1 MSTALPQR
9 YARLQEIVSKAKSLL
24 LVTHERADGDA
35 IGSLVAFRET
45 IGRDVRVEL
54 LAPKAS
60 LEQFSFLEGVDRI
73 AVDAGPIT
81 IDRHDVVIMFDC
93 GDVVRT
99 HVAEKI
105 FFLGQHRPIVA
116 VIDHHPTTTEFRDR
130 DFVDLAIVQTGT
142 SSTCELIY
150 GYFRHNGVPISPA
163 AATAMLTGIVTDT
176 GGFQN
181 LGTTLEAMEIAGEL
195 MKHGGNL
202 RKVVNATMR
211 NKTVDTL
218 RLWGR
223 AMSRLEHD
231 PSTHLVTTALTL
243 KDFDECGVSV
253 ESAEGVANFLNG
265 LGEGDAVL
273 VLREEA
279 GGMVKGSYRTK
290 KDGIDVAAMAK
301 RYGGGGHTKAA
312 GFTVYGTIG
321 RAQNGW
327 SIENLRQRTV

>member
-9 YARLQEIVSKAKSLL
+9 YARLQDIVSKAASLL

-35 IGSLVAFRET
+35 VGSLVAFREAV
-45 IGRDVRVEL
+45 GRDIPIEL
-54 LAPKAS
+54 LAPKSS
-60 LEQFSFLEGVDRI
+60 LGQFSFLNGVDRI
-73 AVDAGPIT
+73 SVDAGPVT
-81 IDRHDVVIMFDC
+81 VDRHDVIVMFDC
-93 GDVVRT
+93 GDVART

-105 FFLGQHRPIVA
+105 YFLGRNRPTVA
-116 VIDHHPTTTEFRDR
+116 VVDHHPTATMFRDR
-130 DFVDLAIVQTGT
+130 DIVDLAIVQTGT

-150 GYFRHNGVPISPA
+150 GYFKHAGLPITPA

-231 PSTHLVTTALTL
+231 PSTRLVTTALTL

-301 RYGGGGHTKAA
+301 RFGGGGHTKAA
-312 GFTVYGTIG
+312 GFTVFGTIG
-321 RAQNGW
+321 RARNGW
-327 SIENLRQRTV
+327 SVENMRQRSA